1 MSGQGMWL
9 SGRLCGLWAEDVA
22 NRTTLRAAARE
33 RAGRHTLGGL
43 GPPWS
48 TARRVVRLATSPPL
62 ANQDLSLYIPN
73 KRIPFYSRSTFLLN
87 PI

>member
-43 GPPWS
+43 GHPLP
-48 TARRVVRLATSPPL
+48 TAR
-62 ANQDLSLYIPN
+62 
-73 KRIPFYSRSTFLLN
+73 
-87 PI
+87 